1 LVSLAQVK
9 NRTDLPVVSLAYLYF
24 IMLGMPGALLGIAW
38 PSMRQTFEL
47 PLDAVGLLLATSAA
61 GYTLSS
67 FYSGRLVYRLGY
79 PRLLVL
85 SSLLGVAGAVGYV
98 VAPLWWT
105 ILLAGAVMGAGGGMI
120 DAGLNTYFAAN
131 YGPRL
136 MSWLHASFGIGTTLA
151 PLMMTALLRSE
162 APWQW
167 GYAVIAL
174 ANLLLVAGV
183 AFTVRQWQPPEMP
196 AATPD
201 GDAVSLWETLRLP
214 VVWLN
219 TALIILVVGLEF
231 SPGQWTYSLFTE
243 SRSMTVELAGLMVT
257 LYWGSFT
264 VGRILFG
271 FIGNNLK
278 RGFALRACM
287 AAAGIGAVLVWLDAG
302 PVVNFLGVIVMGL
315 AQAPIFPLIVTAT
328 PARVGSDHAANAIG
342 FLISAAGIG
351 IAVLPGVIGV
361 LATSLGLE
369 SIGPMLVVM
378 AVTMFTL
385 HEVLTRYGSPK
396 PKRDEKP

>member
-1 LVSLAQVK
+1 MVSLAQVK
-9 NRTDLPVVSLAYLYF
+9 HRTDFPVVTLAYLYF
-24 IMLGMPGALLGIAW
+24 IMLGMPGAMLGIVTPSIVEAFHLTLADFAW
-38 PSMRQTFEL
+38 
-47 PLDAVGLLLATSAA
+47 LLTTSAI

-67 FYSGRLVYRLGY
+67 FYSGRTVYRLGY
-79 PRLLVL
+79 TRLLIL
-85 SSLLGVAGAVGYV
+85 SSVFGMIGALGYV
-98 VAPLWWT
+98 IAPSWES
-105 ILLAGAVMGAGGGMI
+105 ILLSGAIIGMGGGMA

-136 MSWLHASFGIGTTLA
+136 MSWLHASYGIGTTLA
-151 PLMMTALLRSE
+151 PLMMTTLLKAN
-162 APWQW
+162 APWQV
-167 GYAVIAL
+167 GYVVIAL
-174 ANLLLVAGV
+174 ANLLLIAGI
-183 AFTVRQWQPPEMP
+183 AFTVRQWKQPEMP
-196 AATPD
+196 AATS
-201 GDAVSLWETLRLP
+201 GGGAGSLWETLRLP
-214 VVWLN
+214 IVWLN

-287 AAAGIGAVLVWLDAG
+287 LAAGVGAVLIWLDAG
-302 PVVNFLGVIVMGL
+302 PAVNFLGVIIMGL

-328 PARVGSDHAANAIG
+328 PERVGSDHAANAIG
-342 FLISAAGIG
+342 FLISAAGVGFAI
-351 IAVLPGVIGV
+351 LPGAVGV
-361 LATSLGLE
+361 LASRLGLE

-378 AVTMFTL
+378 AAAMFAL
-385 HEVLTRYGSPK
+385 HEALARRRGS
-396 PKRDEKP
+396 

>member
-9 NRTDLPVVSLAYLYF
+9 NRTDLPVVALAYLYF

-47 PLDAVGLLLATSAA
+47 PLDAVGLLLMTSAI

-85 SSLLGVAGAVGYV
+85 SSALGVTGAIGYV

-151 PLMMTALLRSE
+151 PLMMTALLRAE

-167 GYAVIAL
+167 GYVVIGL
-174 ANLLLVAGV
+174 ASGLLIAGV
-183 AFTVRQWQPPEMP
+183 SLTARQWKAPEIP
-196 AATPD
+196 ASTSSAAKSGLAD
-201 GDAVSLWETLRLP
+201 TLRLP

-264 VGRILFG
+264 VGRILYG
-271 FIGNNLK
+271 IVGNGLK
-278 RGFALRACM
+278 PLLALRACM
-287 AAAGIGAVLVWLDAG
+287 LAAGVGAVLVWLDAG
-302 PVVNFLGVIVMGL
+302 PIVNFLGVITMGV
-315 AQAPIFPLIVTAT
+315 AQAPIFPLIVSAT
-328 PARVGSDHAANAIG
+328 PERVGSAHAANAIG
-342 FLISAAGIG
+342 FLIAAAGVG
-351 IAVLPGVIGV
+351 IAVLPGIVGV
-361 LATSLGLE
+361 LATNLGLE
-369 SIGPMLVVM
+369 IIGLMLVVM
-378 AVTMFTL
+378 AVVMFAL
-385 HEVLTRYGSPK
+385 HEALARRK
-396 PKRDEKP
+396 AA

>member
-1 LVSLAQVK
+1 LVSLTQVK
-9 NRTDLPVVSLAYLYF
+9 HRTDFPVVILAYLYF
-24 IMLGMPGALLGIAW
+24 IMLGMPGAMLGIAW

-47 PLDAVGLLLATSAA
+47 PLDAVGLLLTTSAV

-98 VAPLWWT
+98 VAPSWLV

-151 PLMMTALLRSE
+151 PLMMTALLRAE

-167 GYAVIAL
+167 GYAVIGL
-174 ANLLLVAGV
+174 ASGLLIAGV
-183 AFTVRQWQPPEMP
+183 SLTARQWKPPEIP
-196 AATPD
+196 ASTSSAAKSGLAD
-201 GDAVSLWETLRLP
+201 TLRLP

-264 VGRILFG
+264 VGRILYG
-271 FIGNNLK
+271 IIGNGLK
-278 RGFALRACM
+278 PVFALRACM
-287 AAAGIGAVLVWLDAG
+287 LAAGVGAVLVWLDAG
-302 PVVNFLGVIVMGL
+302 PIVNFLGVMIMGL

-328 PARVGSDHAANAIG
+328 PERVGSAHAANAIG
-342 FLISAAGIG
+342 FLIAAAGVG
-351 IAVLPGVIGV
+351 IAILPGIVGV
-361 LATSLGLE
+361 LATNLGLE
-369 SIGPMLVVM
+369 VIGLMLVVM
-378 AVTMFTL
+378 AAVMFAL
-385 HEVLTRYGSPK
+385 HEVLARRRAS
-396 PKRDEKP
+396 